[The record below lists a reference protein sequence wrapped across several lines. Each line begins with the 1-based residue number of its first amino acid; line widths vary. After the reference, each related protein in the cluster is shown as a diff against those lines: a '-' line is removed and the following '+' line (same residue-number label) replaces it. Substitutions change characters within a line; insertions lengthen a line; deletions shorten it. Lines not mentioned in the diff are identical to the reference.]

1 MLPTSSDKKEK
12 YLIIITGP
20 TAVGKT
26 SLAIEI
32 AQHFSTE
39 IISADSRQFY
49 KEMNIGT
56 AVPTDAEL
64 NSVKHHFIGNLSI
77 QDYYNVYRF
86 EHDVL
91 ALIDTLFQSKD
102 YMLMVGGSGL
112 YINAVC
118 NGIDEMPD
126 ADEALREQLNR
137 TFELNGIEPLREQ
150 LRLLDPD
157 TYSTVDIA
165 NHKRIIRAL
174 EVCITTGKPY
184 SSFMGNARNSRPFHI
199 IKIGL
204 KREREELYNII
215 NQRVDR
221 MMEDGLESEARSL
234 YTFRNQNSLNT
245 VGYRELFYYFDG
257 NGSLQEAIDKI
268 KVNTRRYAKK
278 QMTWF
283 SRDKEISWFNPSEID
298 RIISF
303 IRNQSS

>member
-1 MLPTSSDKKEK
+1 MLQTSSDKKEK
-12 YLIIITGP
+12 YFIIITGP

-26 SLAIEI
+26 SLAIKL

-56 AVPTDAEL
+56 AVPSDAEL
-64 NSVKHHFIGNLSI
+64 NAVKHHFIGNLSI

-86 EHDVL
+86 EHDAL
-91 ALIDTLFQSKD
+91 ALIDTAFQSKD

-126 ADEALREQLNR
+126 ADEQLREQLNR
-137 TFELNGIEPLREQ
+137 TFKVNGIEPLRDQ

-157 TYSTVDIA
+157 TYSTVDIT
-165 NHKRIIRAL
+165 NQKRIIRAL

-184 SSFMGNARNSRPFHI
+184 SSFMGNTHKRRPFRI

-204 KREREELYNII
+204 KREREELYEII

-234 YTFRNQNSLNT
+234 YAFRNQNSLNT
-245 VGYRELFYYFDG
+245 VGYRELFHYFDG
-257 NGSLQEAIDKI
+257 NGTLQEAVDKI

-283 SRDKEISWFNPSEID
+283 SRDTEISWFNPSEID
-298 RIISF
+298 TIISF
-303 IRNQSS
+303 IRNQIS